1 MQRSAAIVLVVLSS
15 LMLGT
20 TPCCRIHDYAGVA
33 TELAAGNDQ
42 SGSQRGV
49 GEFVCPCCN
58 TPGPQHDGRTSTVA
72 RGCDSPTLHGDSDRS
87 EAQVDELPLA
97 LPVLGDDTRHAPAH
111 RVIAACARA
120 TDVPR
125 AAALTLP
132 LLL

>member
-1 MQRSAAIVLVVLSS
+1 MQRSAAIFLVVLSS

-33 TELAAGNDQ
+33 NELAAN
-42 SGSQRGV
+42 SSQRGA

-58 TPGPQHDGRTSTVA
+58 PANPKHGTRTSTLA
-72 RGCDSPTLHGDSDRS
+72 RGCDSPTLHGDSDRT
-87 EAQVDELPLA
+87 EARVDELPLA

-111 RVIAACARA
+111 RVIAALARA

-125 AAALTLP
+125 SGALTLP